1 MFSTMRPVSKNLAVS
16 LISLVLLPVFA
27 QDQPKPALKSPVR
40 GYLVD
45 MYCVRER
52 KAEGVNLGKEH
63 TRLCLQMP
71 PCVKSGYAVMTPDN
85 QVLKFD
91 AKGTQ
96 RAMKLLEK
104 TDQEKGYVVQ
114 VSGKIN
120 DNEIQV
126 SKIELLKPDALQGQ

>member
-1 MFSTMRPVSKNLAVS
+1 MRRVLKSLAVP
-16 LISLVLLPVFA
+16 LILFLLLPVFA
-27 QDQPKPALKSPVR
+27 EEPKPVLKSPVR

-52 KAEGVNLGKEH
+52 KTEGVSLGKQH

-91 AKGTQ
+91 DKGTQ
-96 RAMKLLEK
+96 KAMKLLEK
-104 TDQEKGYVVQ
+104 THQEKGYVVQ
-114 VSGKIN
+114 VSGKISG
-120 DNEIQV
+120 NEIQV
-126 SKIELLKPDALQGQ
+126 SKIELLKTDALQQ

>member
-1 MFSTMRPVSKNLAVS
+1 MFSTMRRVSKKLAGP
-16 LISLVLLPVFA
+16 LVFLRLLPVFA
-27 QDQPKPALKSPVR
+27 EYQPKPALKSPVR

-71 PCVKSGYAVMTPDN
+71 PCVKSGYAVMTADN

-91 AKGTQ
+91 DKGTQ
-96 RAMKLLEK
+96 KAMKLLGK
-104 TDQEKGYVVQ
+104 SSQDKGYVVQ
-114 VSGKIN
+114 VSGKISG
-120 DNEIQV
+120 NEIQV
-126 SKIELLKPDALQGQ
+126 SKIEFLPPDALQE

>member
-1 MFSTMRPVSKNLAVS
+1 MFSTMHRVLKNLAIP
-16 LISLVLLPVFA
+16 LILFLLLPVFA
-27 QDQPKPALKSPVR
+27 QDQPRPALKSPVR

-71 PCVKSGYAVMTPDN
+71 PCIKSGYAVMTPDN

-91 AKGTQ
+91 EKGTQ
-96 RAMKLLEK
+96 KAMKLLDK

-114 VSGKIN
+114 VSGKIAG
-120 DNEIQV
+120 NEIQV